1 MRLNV
6 HRQTVVN
13 LLLEKHKETRV
24 KVLLRP
30 GSAAA
35 EGGLQHAFPQAVRFC
50 SAPLFAFNHCF
61 PFFSTF
67 PMFVPSLSWQ
77 MI

>member
-1 MRLNV
+1 MRIHV

-35 EGGLQHAFPQAVRFC
+35 EGGLQHAFPQAVRFG
-50 SAPLFAFNHCF
+50 ALLL
-61 PFFSTF
+61 
-67 PMFVPSLSWQ
+67 SLL
-77 MI
+77 